1 MSTTI
6 VSELISNITGL
17 ILTAMFMV
25 FVAWTFKNM

>member
-1 MSTTI
+1 MSATI

-25 FVAWTFKNM
+25 FVAWALKNM